1 MRAVVSGRAKMA
13 GRNHQSPDGRVH
25 LDPQQNAGADHGLGV
40 RLVRGAADLYGGIE
54 LHAGSVSYRAQPGG
68 EYRSAGIR
76 ASGAH
81 TRRGSYLHCLPGN
94 SAEHA
99 QPGHDRPGAAFWLHR
114 VTAQRHELSGAWC
127 AAARCRPWL
136 AGTRE
141 HRRTESR
148 RAGHR
153 DPRAGHRHADH
164 RCQPVHR
171 PARLTARSPLG
182 RALKMSQLIRV
193 QDLRVVADGDQGE
206 LEIVKGVSFALEKGE
221 VLALIGESGSGKT
234 TIALALLGYARRG
247 CKLAGGVVQVGEHDM
262 LSLTESQLQGLRGN
276 RVSYIA
282 QSAAAAFNPAK
293 KLIDQVIEG
302 ALIHGLG
309 SRADLQAKAVEL
321 FRDLALP
328 NPESIGQRYPHQVS
342 GGQLQRVMAAM
353 ALISDPLLVILDEPT
368 TALDVTTQID
378 VLRAFKRVVRER
390 GATAVYVS
398 HDLAVVAQ
406 MADQIVVLNGGRI
419 IEQSSTAALLK
430 GPEDAYTRSLLAAA
444 RPDKVLKPASEVVKD
459 STLLTIKGLT
469 AGYGK
474 KNLQGM
480 PMIRVLEDIDLTIR
494 RGQAIGVIGESGSG
508 KSTLARVVAG
518 LLDPAHGSLTFD
530 GAELS
535 GTLAGRTEEQFRR
548 IQMVFQNAD
557 TALNPMHSISA
568 ILARPLKMYFD
579 LKGKALR
586 DRIDELMDLVR
597 LPRELAERRP
607 NELSGGQKQRVNLA
621 RALAAKPDLI
631 LCDEVTSAL
640 DTVVGACILELLGEL
655 RRKLGVSYLFISH
668 DISTVRALCDD
679 IVVMY
684 SGHKVEEGS
693 REAFSRVPFHPY
705 TDLLVHSVPELR
717 QGWLET
723 CGVTSGKLPPISAP
737 ANNPELCTFLN
748 RCPARVEGMCNKTA
762 PSRRMIAGGSEI
774 LCHRDSDELQA
785 VQENLNPVTVG
796 AYA

>member
-1 MRAVVSGRAKMA
+1 
-13 GRNHQSPDGRVH
+13 
-25 LDPQQNAGADHGLGV
+25 
-40 RLVRGAADLYGGIE
+40 
-54 LHAGSVSYRAQPGG
+54 
-68 EYRSAGIR
+68 
-76 ASGAH
+76 
-81 TRRGSYLHCLPGN
+81 
-94 SAEHA
+94 
-99 QPGHDRPGAAFWLHR
+99 
-114 VTAQRHELSGAWC
+114 
-127 AAARCRPWL
+127 
-136 AGTRE
+136 
-141 HRRTESR
+141 
-148 RAGHR
+148 
-153 DPRAGHRHADH
+153 
-164 RCQPVHR
+164 
-171 PARLTARSPLG
+171 
-182 RALKMSQLIRV
+182 MSELIRV
-193 QDLRVVADGDQGE
+193 QDLRVVASGDRGE
-206 LEIVKGVSFALEKGE
+206 TEIVKGVSFSLEKGE

-247 CKLAGGVVQVGEHDM
+247 CRLASGVVQIGEHDM
-262 LSLTESQLQGLRGN
+262 LSLPESQLQGLRGN

-309 SRADLQAKAVEL
+309 NRAALEAKAVEL

-328 NPESIGQRYPHQVS
+328 NPEQIGQRYPHQVS

-406 MADQIVVLNGGRI
+406 MADQIVVLNGGQI
-419 IEQSSTAALLK
+419 IEKSSTTTLLK
-430 GPEDAYTRSLLAAA
+430 GPEEAYTRSLLAAA
-444 RPDKVLKPASEVVKD
+444 RPDATLSPASEVAKD
-459 STLLTIKGLT
+459 SVLLTIKGMT

-518 LLDPAHGSLTFD
+518 LLDPARGSLVFD

-557 TALNPMHSISA
+557 TALNPMHSVST
-568 ILARPLKMYFD
+568 ILARPLKMYFG
-579 LKGKALR
+579 LKGHALR
-586 DRIDELMDLVR
+586 QRIDELMDLVR

-607 NELSGGQKQRVNLA
+607 NELSGGQKQRINLA

-640 DTVVGACILELLGEL
+640 DTVVGAAILELLGDL
-655 RRKLGVSYLFISH
+655 RRELGVSYLFISH

-693 REAFSRVPFHPY
+693 CESFSKAPFHPY
-705 TDLLVHSVPELR
+705 TDLLVSSVPELR
-717 QGWLET
+717 QGWLEGCSST
-723 CGVTSGKLPPISAP
+723 CGKLPPISAP
-737 ANNPELCTFLN
+737 VRNSELCTFLN
-748 RCPARVEGMCNKTA
+748 RCPVRVEGLCNKTA
-762 PSRRMIAGGSEI
+762 PGRRLIAGGSEI
-774 LCHRDSDELQA
+774 LCHRESAELLGA
-785 VQENLNPVTVG
+785 QENLNNMTVG

>member
-1 MRAVVSGRAKMA
+1 
-13 GRNHQSPDGRVH
+13 
-25 LDPQQNAGADHGLGV
+25 
-40 RLVRGAADLYGGIE
+40 
-54 LHAGSVSYRAQPGG
+54 
-68 EYRSAGIR
+68 
-76 ASGAH
+76 
-81 TRRGSYLHCLPGN
+81 
-94 SAEHA
+94 
-99 QPGHDRPGAAFWLHR
+99 
-114 VTAQRHELSGAWC
+114 
-127 AAARCRPWL
+127 
-136 AGTRE
+136 
-141 HRRTESR
+141 
-148 RAGHR
+148 
-153 DPRAGHRHADH
+153 
-164 RCQPVHR
+164 
-171 PARLTARSPLG
+171 
-182 RALKMSQLIRV
+182 MSQLIRV
-193 QDLRVVADGDQGE
+193 QDLRVVAEGDHGE

-262 LSLTESQLQGLRGN
+262 LSLPESQLQCLRGN
-276 RVSYIA
+276 RVSYVA

-309 SRADLQAKAVEL
+309 SRADLQAKAIEL

-328 NPESIGQRYPHQVS
+328 NPETIGQRYPHQVS

-419 IEQSSTAALLK
+419 IERSSTAALLK
-430 GPEDAYTRSLLAAA
+430 GPEDPYTRSLLAAA

-557 TALNPMHSISA
+557 TALNPMHSVGA
-568 ILARPLKMYFD
+568 ILARPLKMYFG

-586 DRIDELMDLVR
+586 ERIDELMDLVR

-693 REAFSRVPFHPY
+693 RETFSHVPFHPY

-717 QGWLET
+717 QGWLES

-737 ANNPELCTFLN
+737 VNNRELCTFLN
-748 RCPARVEGMCNKTA
+748 RCPARIEGLCNKTA
-762 PSRRMIAGGSEI
+762 PGRRRIAGGSEI